1 MASNNNNN
9 DNNNN
14 KSSYG
19 EFANQITGNKERE
32 WRRNVSSMPPRA
44 ARNILLS

>member
-1 MASNNNNN
+1 MKIIIIIIIINK
-9 DNNNN
+9 

-19 EFANQITGNKERE
+19 EFANQITRNKERE
-32 WRRNVSSMPPRA
+32 WRRNVSSMPLRA